1 MEIEKEA
8 IQNKINT
15 VNEMVDEMIKK
26 VIKEEL
32 KKIGIVIQ
40 LLFQLLN
47 TLMHLMKKNRLKFS
61 LKKKG
66 EMLNEKK
73 YFKIYNK
80 KERIVMD

>member
-1 MEIEKEA
+1 M
-8 IQNKINT
+8 T
-15 VNEMVDEMIKK
+15 DEMIIK

-47 TLMHLMKKNRLKFS
+47 TLLYLMKKNRLKFS
-61 LKKKG
+61 LKIKG

>member
-26 VIKEEL
+26 VTKEEL

-47 TLMHLMKKNRLKFS
+47 TLMYLMKKNRLKFS
-61 LKKKG
+61 LKIKG

>member
-1 MEIEKEA
+1 M
-8 IQNKINT
+8 T
-15 VNEMVDEMIKK
+15 DEMIIK

-47 TLMHLMKKNRLKFS
+47 TLMYLMKKNRLKFS
-61 LKKKG
+61 LKIKG